1 MMGNTMTVTRR
12 QRKLRICR
20 PGAGLV
26 LAAAVAVGLGLA
38 GPIGAATTQQ
48 IVVDRNSGL
57 AISGFDPVA
66 YFTEAQALQGKGEF
80 EQVVAG
86 VPWRFRS
93 EGNSAAFKAD
103 PDVYMPRFGGYDPV
117 GIARGVEVA
126 GNPRL
131 WVISG
136 ERLFLFYSTE
146 TKEEFVADS
155 DRITTTADKSWPS
168 ISRRLVP

>member
-66 YFTEAQALQGKGEF
+66 YFTDGQPLPGKGEI

-86 VPWRFRS
+86 AAWRFRN
-93 EGNSAAFKAD
+93 EGNRAAFAAD

-117 GIARGVEVA
+117 GVARGVAVA
-126 GNPRL
+126 GNPLL

-136 ERLFLFYSTE
+136 QRLYLFYTE
-146 TKEEFVADS
+146 ETRTQFANDNQRMS
-155 DRITTTADKSWPS
+155 ATADREWKS
-168 ISRRLVP
+168 IHRLLVQ